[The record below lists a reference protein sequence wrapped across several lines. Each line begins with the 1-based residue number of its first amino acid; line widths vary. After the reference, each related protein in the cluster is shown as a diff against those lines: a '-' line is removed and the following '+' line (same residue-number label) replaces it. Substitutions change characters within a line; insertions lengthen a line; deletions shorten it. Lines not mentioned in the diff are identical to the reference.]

1 MRFLN
6 SIFKREGANADHN
19 AVIDGVT
26 KALDTVD
33 KDTDQMKNEL
43 QIPTA
48 TDSWLDEWGSWF
60 GVNRIKGEADE
71 PYRARILDVLSDKVT
86 IPAIIAGVKKVLG
99 DNTIVKVYEPFVDVR
114 IFNRSTF
121 SGKGK
126 YQNKDYYRIGVID
139 IILNKPITIE
149 LIKYVNLIKAGGISV
164 KFTYRPIPAPD
175 QIVVDGTNKEETLS
189 NTISMRLGEIKEQSG
204 KTFSG
209 SKPYMRNSGERV
221 IWSNTKQ
228 EG

>member
-1 MRFLN
+1 MKFLN
-6 SIFKREGANADHN
+6 SVFKREGANEDHN
-19 AVIDGVT
+19 AVITGIT
-26 KALDTVD
+26 KALETVD

-60 GVNRIKGEADE
+60 GINRISGEADE
-71 PYRARILDVLSDKVT
+71 PYRARILDVLADKVT

-139 IILNKPITIE
+139 IILNKPITVE

-164 KFTYRPIPAPD
+164 KFTYRPTPPAD
-175 QIVVDGTNKEETLS
+175 QVVVDGTNSEPTLS
-189 NTISMRLGEIKEQSG
+189 NTISMKLGEMKEQSG
-204 KTFSG
+204 RTFSG
-209 SKPYMRNSGERV
+209 SKPYMRLSNERV
-221 IWSNTKQ
+221 IWSKTTK

>member
-1 MRFLN
+1 MKFLN
-6 SIFKREGANADHN
+6 SIFKRDGANADHK
-19 AVIDGVT
+19 AVIDGIT

-43 QIPTA
+43 LIPTA
-48 TDSWLDEWGSWF
+48 TDTWLDEWGTWF
-60 GVNRIKGEADE
+60 GVTRISGEADE

-139 IILNKPITIE
+139 IILNKPITTD
-149 LIKYVNLIKAGGISV
+149 LIKYVNLIKAGGIAV
-164 KFTYRPIPAPD
+164 KFTYRPTPAPD
-175 QIVVDGTNKEETLS
+175 QVVIDGSNSELTLS
-189 NTISMRLGEIKEQSG
+189 NTISMKLGEMKEQSG
-204 KTFSG
+204 RTLSG
-209 SKPYMRNSGERV
+209 SQPYMRKSNERV
-221 IWSNTKQ
+221 IWTKTTQ